1 MNNFTKSG
9 LNHPTVED
17 AQKRHLGPA
26 TLTCSFISR
35 AGGRRA
41 SEHTRRAPRRLA
53 APQPLRP
60 PARGTQT
67 HRPESGK
74 RLSGSRAPGAPFPAG
89 APPFPARLGPSPP
102 VGTRPPRAP
111 PADGAHEAQP
121 PLHGQ
126 VSAGPP
132 SRGPAGGGARPA
144 RRPRLS
150 MDGGAY
156 RCRGSRSLEG
166 GQSAL
171 PSSLLFAAGLL
182 GNALAL
188 GLLWQHHLRARLQR
202 AGGRPRAS
210 AFYLLVSALTAT
222 DLLGKCLLSPIV
234 LAAYAR
240 NRSLSAL
247 WPAPAVEGAGEPGPG
262 ALCQTFAFLMA
273 FFGLA
278 PTALLLA
285 MALEC
290 WLSLGHPYFYERYTS
305 RRLGALLT
313 GAGAALCALFCA
325 LPLLGFGATEQYC
338 PGTWCFIRMAGGA
351 GRPYSL
357 LYASLLGALV
367 LAVGLCN
374 LGSMR
379 SLYRMARRQPPR
391 RGRPA
396 AGGPSAAA
404 PPGARRTEELAQLV
418 LLALMT
424 VLFTVCS
431 LPVIIRAYIGA
442 FAPDSDDSADLRALR
457 FFSVN
462 SIVDPWVFIIF
473 RTSVFRSCLRRVSRR
488 LSSQKAPHSHL
499 LETWQRKSSGP
510 LQ

>member
-1 MNNFTKSG
+1 
-9 LNHPTVED
+9 L
-17 AQKRHLGPA
+17 
-26 TLTCSFISR
+26 
-35 AGGRRA
+35 
-41 SEHTRRAPRRLA
+41 PRRL
-53 APQPLRP
+53 PPPCRPGGLR
-60 PARGTQT
+60 
-67 HRPESGK
+67 
-74 RLSGSRAPGAPFPAG
+74 
-89 APPFPARLGPSPP
+89 
-102 VGTRPPRAP
+102 
-111 PADGAHEAQP
+111 
-121 PLHGQ
+121 
-126 VSAGPP
+126 SA
-132 SRGPAGGGARPA
+132 GARPT
-144 RRPRLS
+144 
-150 MDGGAY
+150 
-156 RCRGSRSLEG
+156 
-166 GQSAL
+166 
-171 PSSLLFAAGLL
+171 SSLLFAAGLL

-442 FAPDSDDSADLRALR
+442 FAPDSDDNLQALR
-457 FFSVN
+457 FLSMHC
-462 SIVDPWVFIIF
+462 ILDPWVFTILRPPVLRLMRSVLCCGGPF
-473 RTSVFRSCLRRVSRR
+473 RPQTAGRPCPLAKPKPVEQVAACRR
-488 LSSQKAPHSHL
+488 
-499 LETWQRKSSGP
+499 
-510 LQ
+510 

>member
-1 MNNFTKSG
+1 GPAAGSG
-9 LNHPTVED
+9 LQEEVCLP
-17 AQKRHLGPA
+17 RPP
-26 TLTCSFISR
+26 
-35 AGGRRA
+35 GRRL
-41 SEHTRRAPRRLA
+41 PRGGEVL
-53 APQPLRP
+53 
-60 PARGTQT
+60 PA
-67 HRPESGK
+67 
-74 RLSGSRAPGAPFPAG
+74 
-89 APPFPARLGPSPP
+89 
-102 VGTRPPRAP
+102 
-111 PADGAHEAQP
+111 
-121 PLHGQ
+121 
-126 VSAGPP
+126 
-132 SRGPAGGGARPA
+132 
-144 RRPRLS
+144 
-150 MDGGAY
+150 
-156 RCRGSRSLEG
+156 
-166 GQSAL
+166 
-171 PSSLLFAAGLL
+171 SLLFAAGLL

-247 WPAPAVEGAGEPGPG
+247 WPAP
-262 ALCQTFAFLMA
+262 TFAFLMA

-431 LPVIIRAYIGA
+431 LPVIIRA
-442 FAPDSDDSADLRALR
+442 FMNNFMPDDDPKRDLQALR
-457 FFSVN
+457 FLSMHC
-462 SIVDPWVFIIF
+462 ILDPWVFTILRPPVLRLMRSVLCCGGPF
-473 RTSVFRSCLRRVSRR
+473 RPQTAGRPCPLAKPKPVEQVAACRR
-488 LSSQKAPHSHL
+488 
-499 LETWQRKSSGP
+499 
-510 LQ
+510 